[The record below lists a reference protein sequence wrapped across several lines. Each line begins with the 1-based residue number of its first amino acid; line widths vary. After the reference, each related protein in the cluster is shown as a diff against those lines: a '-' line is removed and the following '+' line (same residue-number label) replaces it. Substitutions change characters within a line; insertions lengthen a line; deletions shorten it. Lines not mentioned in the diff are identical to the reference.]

1 MSSKEYHRILQ
12 HTDSEMAH
20 QNKDAHKSG
29 SSGNCRLP
37 QLHQDYEYFQLF
49 DPDDSDIDDESDPD
63 IRSLLVSKITSYAV
77 LTKTNNSKSCCLS
90 PWYKHFSCAKPRIR
104 FMFKLFTIS
113 H

>member
-37 QLHQDYEYFQLF
+37 QLVNDVMFLNLYSAEICPLICKYYKRGANYILF
-49 DPDDSDIDDESDPD
+49 
-63 IRSLLVSKITSYAV
+63 
-77 LTKTNNSKSCCLS
+77 
-90 PWYKHFSCAKPRIR
+90 
-104 FMFKLFTIS
+104 
-113 H
+113 